1 MYPAIA
7 TAGQQ
12 LNAEQALVD
21 GEIVLS
27 FRKAV
32 RPLRRYRRN
41 LTAAL
46 RALIQHPCSV

>member
-21 GEIVLS
+21 GEIV
-27 FRKAV
+27 
-32 RPLRRYRRN
+32 
-41 LTAAL
+41 
-46 RALIQHPCSV
+46 ALISQGRSSSQAL